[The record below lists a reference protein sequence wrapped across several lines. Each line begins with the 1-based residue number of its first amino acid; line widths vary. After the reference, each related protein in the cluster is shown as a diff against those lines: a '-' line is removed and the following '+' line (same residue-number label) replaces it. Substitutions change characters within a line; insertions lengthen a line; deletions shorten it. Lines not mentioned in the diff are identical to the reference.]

1 MPAGRPSCIVGFCI
15 CRSVGQT
22 YEINYVTFID
32 VTVHSCLSYVLPL
45 DLINRLCGALMHD
58 ATGQFPRLRL
68 AIAPGAP
75 SPQLSAL
82 LALQRAEEP
91 DVALADRKST
101 RLNSRH

>member
-1 MPAGRPSCIVGFCI
+1 MLRRPP
-15 CRSVGQT
+15 RSTRTDTFFPYTTLFRSQT

-91 DVALADRKST
+91 DVALEIGRA
-101 RLNSRH
+101 HV

>member
-1 MPAGRPSCIVGFCI
+1 MARTEANAGSDSYVDMPAGRPSCIVGFCI

-58 ATGQFPRLRL
+58 ATGQFPRPRL
-68 AIAPGAP
+68 AIAPG
-75 SPQLSAL
+75 
-82 LALQRAEEP
+82 
-91 DVALADRKST
+91 ADRKST
-101 RLNSRH
+101 RLNSSH